1 MFGNERPENPT
12 GNADEHTQDTVPAR
26 RGRPPQLRKE
36 YVPEN
41 PNVGVDMK
49 MVFDL
54 ISKMNE
60 DNQKNLMS
68 AIAELKKPT
77 PREQEKLDKEEAK
90 VKAQQQARLK
100 LAMAEE
106 QRKKNNILGC
116 RHATVH
122 PGTGV
127 VKHAWRAQVH
137 TPLGEKPY
145 FVPTCQICW
154 TQAPKILAT
163 PDMLT
168 QGVNLDQYT
177 TIDYDVLKKW
187 SEQSSAAQVA

>member
-1 MFGNERPENPT
+1 
-12 GNADEHTQDTVPAR
+12 
-26 RGRPPQLRKE
+26 LKE
-36 YVPEN
+36 EAVAEN
-41 PNVGVDMK
+41 PNVGLNMEQ
-49 MVFDL
+49 VFAL
-54 ISKMNE
+54 IGKMNE
-60 DNQKNLMS
+60 DNQKNLLT
-68 AIAELKKPT
+68 AISELRKPT

-90 VKAQQQARLK
+90 IKAQQEGRLK

-106 QRKKNNILGC
+106 QRRKNNALGC

-137 TPLGEKPY
+137 TPHGEKAF

-154 TQAPKILAT
+154 TQTPKILAT

-177 TIDYDVLKKW
+177 TIDYEVLKKW
-187 SEQSSAAQVA
+187 ADQSQATQVA